1 MAKAI
6 DWEARIGR
14 RVRLRDLHVLFAVI
28 QSGSMVKA
36 ATQIGITQSAISQMI
51 ADLEQAIG
59 VRLLD
64 RSPRGV
70 EATVYGKA
78 LLKHGKAAFDDLR
91 QGIQEIEF
99 LSDPGVGEVRIGAPE
114 SVSSAILP
122 AIIRR
127 FAQQYPRALLNV
139 DTTAVTAA
147 VPKLRDRSLD
157 LVMVLGAIT
166 REDIHLANDL
176 KVEVLF
182 NDELV
187 VAADRHS
194 ELARRRKI
202 DLADLADA
210 PWILAPSGFS
220 NVVLAEAFHAR
231 GLGMPK
237 IGLKTFSIHIRANLI
252 AGSNFVTTLPKS
264 VLDYYAHRLPLKALP
279 VALPARPWPL
289 LMVTLRDR
297 SLSPVVDRFITMARE
312 FTKTM
317 AVRRPNGASVQRRSP
332 KVA

>member
-1 MAKAI
+1 LV
-6 DWEARIGR
+6 GR

-36 ATQIGITQSAISQMI
+36 ATQIGVTQSAISQMI
-51 ADLEQAIG
+51 ADLEHAIG

-70 EATVYGKA
+70 EATVYGEA

-99 LSDPGVGEVRIGAPE
+99 LSDPGVGEIRIGAPE

-127 FAQQYPRALLNV
+127 FAQQHPRALLDV
-139 DTTAVTAA
+139 DTTAVTTA
-147 VPKLRDRSLD
+147 VPKLRDRNLD

-166 REDIHLANDL
+166 PEDIYLANDL
-176 KVEVLF
+176 RVEVLF

-187 VAADRHS
+187 VAADRDS
-194 ELARRRKI
+194 EWARRRKI
-202 DLADLADA
+202 DLADLAEA

-220 NVVLAEAFHAR
+220 NVVLAEAFRAR

-264 VLDYYAHRLPLKALP
+264 VLDHYAHRLPLKALP

-289 LMVTLRDR
+289 LMVTLKDR
-297 SLSPVVDRFITMARE
+297 SVSPVVDRFIKMARE
-312 FTKTM
+312 FTSTM
-317 AVRRPNGASVQRRSP
+317 AVRKPNGASGLRRGS